1 MDTQT
6 LTNVI
11 LQLRSGSATQWAAST
26 RVLKIGEP
34 GVETDSGRIK
44 IGDGTHL
51 WSELPW
57 SGSAISKSSTNG
69 SLSVNGADL
78 VVYTLPMATSSV
90 LGGIKSSSGVG
101 KVEVDA
107 SSGTASVGEVAKA
120 SKLSTSR
127 TISLSG
133 DVTGSGSFDG
143 SANLSITTA
152 LPSQALTP
160 GTYTKVT
167 INSKG
172 IVADVSS
179 ISASD
184 IPNGIPVSKLTGLGT
199 AASKNTG
206 ISAGNIPVLGTDGK
220 LDTAILPALAI
231 TDTNTVASK
240 SAMTQLSAQK
250 GDVCVITTGN
260 DRGSYILTSD
270 DPSNV
275 SNWQL
280 LSSPS
285 DVVSS
290 VNGKVGTVILTT
302 SDITEGSNLY
312 WTESRFNQAFSA
324 KSSTDLADGSTILHS
339 TDTIVINCGSAA
351 EP

>member
-1 MDTQT
+1 MATQT

-11 LQLRSGSATQWAAST
+11 LQLRSGSANQWEAST
-26 RVLKIGEP
+26 RILKIGEP
-34 GVETDSGRIK
+34 GVETDTGRIK

-57 SGSAISKSSTNG
+57 SGSAIKKSSTNG

-78 VVYTLPMATSSV
+78 VVYTLPVASIGV

-101 KVEVDA
+101 HVQVDQV
-107 SSGTASVGEVAKA
+107 GQASVEEVGKA
-120 SKLSTSR
+120 SKLSTARS
-127 TISLSG
+127 ISLSG
-133 DVTGSGSFDG
+133 DVTGSTQFDG
-143 SANLSITTA
+143 STNVNITTA
-152 LPSQALTP
+152 LPDQSLTP

-172 IVADVSS
+172 IVTNVEN

-184 IPNGIPVSKLTGLGT
+184 IPNGISVSKLTGLGT
-199 AASKNTG
+199 AATKNTG

-231 TDTNTVASK
+231 TDTNTVTSK
-240 SAMTQLSAQK
+240 TDMIKLSAQR
-250 GDVCVITTGN
+250 GDVCVITSGN

-270 DPSNV
+270 DPSKID
-275 SNWQL
+275 NWQL
-280 LSSPS
+280 LSSPGDS
-285 DVVSS
+285 VSS
-290 VNGKVGTVILTT
+290 VNGKVGTVVLTT

-312 WTESRFNQAFSA
+312 WTESRFDQAFSA
-324 KSSTDLADGSTILHS
+324 KSSTDLSDGSTILHS
-339 TDTIVINCGSAA
+339 TDTIVINCGSA
-351 EP
+351 ES